1 MQLSIPDFV
10 TLLGMKIN
18 SGKSTFANNT
28 QKTKYPNKG

>member
-10 TLLGMKIN
+10 TLRGMKVD

-28 QKTKYPNKG
+28 QKIKYPKKG